1 MERQRETQLTA
12 AAAHN
17 GIPSRLKNQISDKRV
32 AAAVWWCSVSKL
44 DGGGTRIIAA
54 RILLIGWM
62 RPLKRS
68 KNKTALSDDS
78 VC

>member
-1 MERQRETQLTA
+1 MERQRKTQLTA

-32 AAAVWWCSVSKL
+32 AAAVWCSVSKL
-44 DGGGTRIIAA
+44 DGGGARIIAA

-68 KNKTALSDDS
+68 QNKTALSDDS